1 MITVV
6 PSAPDAG
13 SAGPRERLL
22 PVPRALL
29 RWALIVG
36 LTVLAFRQS
45 LLSLVDGTRAGSL
58 IGYVWLLVG
67 ALLVAGIAIS
77 RQQRNELPIHDRQT
91 DVIVG
96 GLGMLMALMVHGI
109 LLQRYSQY
117 YLLLR
122 IDLIALWFFVISSS
136 ILLFGL
142 RPLARFAWVWTL
154 PLFMLPLAYQVTV
167 ILFGGSRVAAGAATL
182 LVSSAAT
189 AIAVGRNR
197 IRALVGAVMC
207 WTVGL
212 VLLAGMAVM
221 APQAPLLAFQV
232 MPAGLSMLLV
242 CSGLF
247 LQARRGVTKRPLQ
260 RSIRPLAAGQVWA
273 AIPVVVAVA
282 VLLSLVSP
290 PKPGDA
296 PTWVSGATF
305 GVPLAVPVG
314 WHVTEKTDYSWVRRL
329 HGRDATLIRQR
340 FVADV
345 GDPRWD
351 KYGRPRTLMVDSTS
365 TWRPISLQEF
375 PATVLYD
382 ESSSRLSPPK
392 SVDLGHG
399 VKGELYSVVD
409 DKLLVTFGML
419 IWTWRTEGSEQRV
432 VVSSVD
438 NHEEDAPFPTP
449 TGGLAPTLRTMFS
462 VLFRGNAV
470 TLNREPTEKDFE
482 LLTGFGR
489 ALVDAQRPSAG
500 RPA

>member
-77 RQQRNELPIHDRQT
+77 RQQRTELPIHDRQT

-154 PLFMLPLAYQVTV
+154 PLFMLPLAYQVLV
-167 ILFGGSRVAAGAATL
+167 IFFGGSRVAAGAGTVL
-182 LVSSAAT
+182 IAAAAS

-197 IRALVGAVMC
+197 IRALMGALAAWCVGPVSY
-207 WTVGL
+207 THL
-212 VLLAGMAVM
+212 TL
-221 APQAPLLAFQV
+221 P
-232 MPAGLSMLLV
+232 
-242 CSGLF
+242 
-247 LQARRGVTKRPLQ
+247 TKR
-260 RSIRPLAAGQVWA
+260 IV
-273 AIPVVVAVA
+273 
-282 VLLSLVSP
+282 
-290 PKPGDA
+290 
-296 PTWVSGATF
+296 
-305 GVPLAVPVG
+305 
-314 WHVTEKTDYSWVRRL
+314 
-329 HGRDATLIRQR
+329 
-340 FVADV
+340 
-345 GDPRWD
+345 
-351 KYGRPRTLMVDSTS
+351 
-365 TWRPISLQEF
+365 
-375 PATVLYD
+375 
-382 ESSSRLSPPK
+382 
-392 SVDLGHG
+392 
-399 VKGELYSVVD
+399 
-409 DKLLVTFGML
+409 
-419 IWTWRTEGSEQRV
+419 
-432 VVSSVD
+432 
-438 NHEEDAPFPTP
+438 
-449 TGGLAPTLRTMFS
+449 
-462 VLFRGNAV
+462 
-470 TLNREPTEKDFE
+470 
-482 LLTGFGR
+482 
-489 ALVDAQRPSAG
+489 
-500 RPA
+500 